1 MSNNSIFDFDDL
13 PIGVALLCSTDRKI
27 GFNASW
33 TSPAGNQAT
42 AIFNVTSGASVL
54 QMERMASP
62 IQAHHNG
69 IWHCEIPDFSY
80 DIQYIYVGLYSQGK
94 TLHLYDNSVLTAY
107 TMYRNSLDT
116 SLKTYLISYVST
128 WCSALPQGDKKCH
141 LTTCLFSVLYH
152 PEEGLSTMKS
162 IHV

>member
-1 MSNNSIFDFDDL
+1 MKFPQLLMYQVCKLPFSDLEVSWFLIGVRLLLYNGSTVSNNSIVDFDDL

-33 TSPAGNQAT
+33 ASPAGNQAT
-42 AIFNVTSGASVL
+42 AIFNVNSGASVL
-54 QMERMASP
+54 QMERTASP

-94 TLHLYDNSVLTAY
+94 TLHLYDNYYSHAVIAAY
-107 TMYRNSLDT
+107 TM
-116 SLKTYLISYVST
+116 
-128 WCSALPQGDKKCH
+128 
-141 LTTCLFSVLYH
+141 
-152 PEEGLSTMKS
+152 
-162 IHV
+162 